1 MSLFK
6 SFLQNIIISNK
17 LIIDLNEYSK
27 AITENDQIELLE
39 FVQKN
44 SHIGYVIFKSED
56 YQCPS
61 KLKIE
66 IENQLEKN
74 NRNFKTFTADKTLC
88 LLTKITFN
96 WHGNP
101 YSGDYNQKLKQDWQQ
116 LEKEG
121 WLMQKEFKQSHG
133 ISILYVNHRLRQA
146 VLSLQGI
153 KLSQED
159 FFDGDRVNQAIVDSM
174 LDSALA
180 VRILNE
186 TIELIGN
193 LNYFISFTGYAF
205 GALFAEQSLLLSRKL
220 KPELT
225 NLQCVTFDSP
235 GSLELLAYVC
245 RDFNLS
251 ATLNDLKALNIV
263 TYISSPNFVNSFG
276 NHVGQIKYLYQNE
289 ADLNQL
295 QTKMTQQHTLL
306 YHLASLCSLLCNN
319 LNDLCADL
327 NDESFSVVLLADQNS
342 GINIKE
348 QNKKDLTELTKELIE
363 MCPKYSYFFVTL
375 VFNILSK
382 TKSEP
387 GKVFDER
394 DYKLFTICEKN
405 DFESVLCTEDDNSVD
420 YLLNELNG
428 KDIDQQIN
436 TSEPE
441 SISLLKQISLLK
453 SKFKIKYEN
462 NEVIIQSIAR
472 DLSVEDIKQ
481 RYQRLKYIEE
491 FLKPKSGF
499 NLSSRE
505 G

>member
-1 MSLFK
+1 
-6 SFLQNIIISNK
+6 
-17 LIIDLNEYSK
+17 
-27 AITENDQIELLE
+27 
-39 FVQKN
+39 
-44 SHIGYVIFKSED
+44 
-56 YQCPS
+56 
-61 KLKIE
+61 
-66 IENQLEKN
+66 
-74 NRNFKTFTADKTLC
+74 
-88 LLTKITFN
+88 
-96 WHGNP
+96 
-101 YSGDYNQKLKQDWQQ
+101 
-116 LEKEG
+116 
-121 WLMQKEFKQSHG
+121 
-133 ISILYVNHRLRQA
+133 
-146 VLSLQGI
+146 
-153 KLSQED
+153 
-159 FFDGDRVNQAIVDSM
+159 
-174 LDSALA
+174 
-180 VRILNE
+180 
-186 TIELIGN
+186 
-193 LNYFISFTGYAF
+193 
-205 GALFAEQSLLLSRKL
+205 
-220 KPELT
+220 
-225 NLQCVTFDSP
+225 
-235 GSLELLAYVC
+235 
-245 RDFNLS
+245 
-251 ATLNDLKALNIV
+251 
-263 TYISSPNFVNSFG
+263 
-276 NHVGQIKYLYQNE
+276 
-289 ADLNQL
+289 
-295 QTKMTQQHTLL
+295 MTQQHTLL

-363 MCPKYSYFFVTL
+363 ICPKYSYFFVTL

-394 DYKLFTICEKN
+394 DYKLFSICEKN

-481 RYQRLKYIEE
+481 RYQRLKYIEK
-491 FLKPKSGF
+491 FLKPKSDF
-499 NLSSRE
+499 NFSCRE